1 MAIEKMHFINIVGPV
16 KKLDEFVM
24 DGILPFH
31 VELVQAMS
39 VLDGD
44 KKGVYPFIEP
54 NPYEGL
60 MKKVRALEER
70 TKPFSLL
77 DMKTVRQKTMTV

>member
-1 MAIEKMHFINIVGPV
+1 MAIEKMHFINIVGPI

-44 KKGVYPFIEP
+44 KKESI
-54 NPYEGL
+54 
-60 MKKVRALEER
+60 
-70 TKPFSLL
+70 LL
-77 DMKTVRQKTMTV
+77 SNRIPMRD